1 MEADG
6 SFSRAWQI
14 HGLDGKMHWQNAVCE
29 IPALKLTMENV
40 PPDVE
45 RVGYNSRFIDVQASA
60 ELKECYHPM
69 HPTDRRDSARY
80 IRTQMEYLG
89 DIGLVGGVENG
100 QECLVGSYHFAEG
113 LMSPGGFRAYDS
125 GRRMTTIYK
134 GEEVPEEFTEYMLN
148 PVCRLPLWELIY
160 HDCVVNYWYWGDS
173 SNCCPELMPRR
184 DLFNALYG
192 TPPLYSLTMSQWD
205 EMKDAVAESYHRATY
220 VAARTAFSRM
230 VEFQWLSSDGL
241 VQKTVFDNGV
251 EVTANFA
258 KETREAGAVLVPPE
272 SALVIDSKGERKLIG
287 AVHHGI

>member
-1 MEADG
+1 
-6 SFSRAWQI
+6 
-14 HGLDGKMHWQNAVCE
+14 
-29 IPALKLTMENV
+29 
-40 PPDVE
+40 
-45 RVGYNSRFIDVQASA
+45 
-60 ELKECYHPM
+60 
-69 HPTDRRDSARY
+69 
-80 IRTQMEYLG
+80 
-89 DIGLVGGVENG
+89 
-100 QECLVGSYHFAEG
+100 
-113 LMSPGGFRAYDS
+113 
-125 GRRMTTIYK
+125 MTTIYK

-184 DLFNALYG
+184 DLFNTLYG

-230 VEFQWLSSDGL
+230 VDFQWLSSDGL
-241 VQKTVFDNGV
+241 VQMTVFDNGV

-258 KETREAGAVLVPPE
+258 KETREAGAVLLPPE